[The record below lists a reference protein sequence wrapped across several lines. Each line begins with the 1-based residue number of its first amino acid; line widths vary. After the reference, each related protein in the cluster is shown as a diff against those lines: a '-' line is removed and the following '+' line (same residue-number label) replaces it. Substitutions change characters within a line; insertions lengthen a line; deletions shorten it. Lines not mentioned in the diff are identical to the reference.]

1 MNTKG
6 LNFRERA
13 CLDDM
18 LEENPLWEEMY
29 EEVFVGMMEMMV
41 SRGGREVGA
50 LKVLEQVERRCVE
63 VLQDAHPEDMFAT
76 KFLVPNPGARSGHTP
91 LSVMVVSLSYVVL
104 SLSQHS
110 GARNVRHFLRKVERL
125 SERYAA
131 LVGMAMRFVQGKG
144 EERFTVHFPTDV
156 VRRETREQIL
166 ADRDA
171 LKDQLTVQVQE
182 NQRLRQEAEKP
193 KQVVYNFN
201 SQVGTFVAESDST
214 NLTVNG

>member
-1 MNTKG
+1 M
-6 LNFRERA
+6 
-13 CLDDM
+13 
-18 LEENPLWEEMY
+18 
-29 EEVFVGMMEMMV
+29 
-41 SRGGREVGA
+41 
-50 LKVLEQVERRCVE
+50 
-63 VLQDAHPEDMFAT
+63 
-76 KFLVPNPGARSGHTP
+76 
-91 LSVMVVSLSYVVL
+91 
-104 SLSQHS
+104 
-110 GARNVRHFLRKVERL
+110 
-125 SERYAA
+125 
-131 LVGMAMRFVQGKG
+131 
-144 EERFTVHFPTDV
+144 